1 MNLKQKTASPRTVRL
16 ENLPV
21 GELFVFE
28 DELYL
33 KIHSSTTSSQAVNL
47 HTNWVCPWSR
57 DVEVLQVKHHPLA
70 WELA

>member
-1 MNLKQKTASPRTVRL
+1 MNLKQKTEPAVRL

-33 KIHSSTTSSQAVNL
+33 KIHNSTTSSQAVNL
-47 HTNWVCPWSR
+47 HTNWVCSWSR